1 MSNYAIGDLQ
11 GCYEE
16 LQQLLTQIDF
26 DKKKDVL
33 WFCGTWLTEA
43 LTLSIASFTFIR
55 LKIIVELY

>member
-33 WFCGTWLTEA
+33 WFWGDLVNRGSDSLNCL
-43 LTLSIASFTFIR
+43 
-55 LKIIVELY
+55 LYLQ